1 MKQWYRT
8 APAKF
13 ILWVLSI
20 VFAFTAMVGG
30 STIYDMYT
38 GGMFTESYSQLM
50 QTSRSRAVR
59 SIAYEIAGNALY
71 DEDVAAYSRHTLNE
85 NEMVY
90 AQLLDLGRSNE
101 VIWKEGDATKM
112 STEGFPTFSYTLS
125 WESIYAWDDTLQA
138 YNDQV
143 VHKGPYQITVV
154 YAREDV
160 PVLTDATKSLELY
173 YNNRELI
180 LYGTVGAAVLALI
193 CFALL
198 VWGVGRRKG
207 SPEAYKGFFTGI
219 PFDIFTVGVIAAY
232 ILAGTAVHDTVNS
245 PSLDQVL
252 RVLLLLII
260 ASVWVVDVV
269 IRHKMG
275 GVWRTTLIA
284 RVWHVLAVSVEGLPL
299 VPYVALVL
307 VVICLME
314 AVAMAFFLPGISFF
328 YVLFWLVEKAV
339 LVPAVLYLAVGF
351 HQLQVAAADMA
362 DGHLDRPVD
371 TSRLA
376 GPLKLHGEN
385 LAAIA
390 ASTDVAVQQR
400 LKSELFKTTLITNVS
415 HDIKTPLTS
424 IISYTDL
431 ICQEKTDNP
440 NIADYAQ
447 VLHRQAER
455 LKKLLEDLMQ
465 ASKVATGNLDS
476 HPAPCQIGV
485 LLEQAG
491 GEYEQKLAENELELV
506 LQKPDHPVTVMA
518 DGQHLWRIFDNLM
531 NNICKYAQPH
541 TRVYLS
547 LEDVEQQAVITFRNI
562 SRNALNV
569 NPEQLLERFSR
580 GDSSR
585 TTEGS
590 GLGLSIAQS
599 LTEMQGGKM
608 NLVCDGD
615 LFKII
620 LTFPTIPAPQAEPET
635 EVPAAENA

>member
-1 MKQWYRT
+1 MRQWYRT

-20 VFAFTAMVGG
+20 LFAFTALAGG
-30 STIYDMYT
+30 YTVYDMYSN
-38 GGMFTESYSQLM
+38 GLFTQDYGQLI

-71 DEDVAAYSRHTLNE
+71 DEEFAGYSLRTLNE
-85 NEMVY
+85 NSMVY
-90 AQLLDLGRSNE
+90 SQLLDLGRGNE
-101 VIWKEGDATKM
+101 VIWKEGDATQM
-112 STEGFPTFSYTLS
+112 STEGHPTFSYTLS
-125 WESIYAWDDTLQA
+125 WESIYAWDENLQD
-138 YNDQV
+138 YNDQL

-154 YAREDV
+154 YAQENV
-160 PVLTDATKSLELY
+160 PVLTDATKTLEFLY
-173 YNNRELI
+173 TWREAI
-180 LYGTVGAAVLALI
+180 LYCTVGAALLALVF
-193 CFALL
+193 FALL
-198 VWGVGRRKG
+198 IWGAGRRKG

-219 PFDIFTVGVIAAY
+219 PFDIFTVGAGAAY
-232 ILAGTAVHDTVNS
+232 LMSVMAVSAVIHPWNIQLAMY
-245 PSLDQVL
+245 
-252 RVLLLLII
+252 VLLLLII
-260 ASVWVVDVV
+260 GSLWVLEIA

-299 VPYVALVL
+299 VPYAALVL
-307 VVICLME
+307 VIICLIE
-314 AVAMAFFLPGISFF
+314 AIAMAFFLTNISFL

-351 HQLQVAAADMA
+351 HQLQAAAADMA

-376 GPLKLHGEN
+376 GPLKQHGEN

-431 ICQEKTDNP
+431 ICQEKTENP

-491 GEYEQKLAENELELV
+491 GEYEQKLAENDLELV
-506 LQKPDHPVTVMA
+506 MQKPDHPITVMA

-531 NNICKYAQPH
+531 NNICKYAQPN
-541 TRVYLS
+541 TRVYLN
-547 LEDVEQQAVITFRNI
+547 LEDVEEQAVITFRNI

-620 LTFPTIPAPQAEPET
+620 LSFPTIPAPQAQPED
-635 EVPAAENA
+635 EVVPAESV